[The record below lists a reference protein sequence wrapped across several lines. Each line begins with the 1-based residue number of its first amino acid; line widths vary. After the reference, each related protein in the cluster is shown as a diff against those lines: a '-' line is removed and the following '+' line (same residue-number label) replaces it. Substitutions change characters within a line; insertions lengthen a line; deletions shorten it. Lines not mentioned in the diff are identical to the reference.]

1 MRKNQIKKES
11 KIDKLL
17 EIPKEISTN
26 EPRLTN
32 MGFNKMLI
40 ENYKMILEYQDFF
53 IRISTQI
60 GIINYILGYVNI
72 LVEGYFVE
80 KFINICNKQKI
91 FLWNLKRSKTT
102 IIYTNVSIK
111 DFKKLKPI
119 AQKTKCKIKIKSKK
133 GLPFIFNKYK
143 KRKIFVIGL
152 AMVLITIFTLS
163 KFIWNIEVIGNEKIN
178 DDEIIQIANE
188 NNLKIGK
195 FKNKVDTKKIIN
207 KLRLERDDIA
217 WIGIEIKGTNAIIKI
232 VESIP
237 KPNIIDD
244 EEFCNIV
251 ATKDAII
258 KKISAQNGTPVVKE
272 GEIVKKG
279 TVLIAGWLEGKY
291 TGTRYVHATGSFQG
305 KVWYTQKERIYFK
318 QQKKEQTGNV
328 ENKYSLNINNFKI
341 NFNKGVSKFKNYDTI
356 ETNKKVK
363 LFSNFYLPIELI
375 KITNTEVNITDIT
388 YTLEEA
394 KNIGIE
400 KAKQELNN
408 KIENLDNILSIQIN
422 DSQTSEYIE
431 VEVTYEMLENI
442 GTKEKIVF

>member
-1 MRKNQIKKES
+1 MYF
-11 KIDKLL
+11 KI
-17 EIPKEISTN
+17 
-26 EPRLTN
+26 
-32 MGFNKMLI
+32 
-40 ENYKMILEYQDFF
+40 IL
-53 IRISTQI
+53 
-60 GIINYILGYVNI
+60 NYILGYVNI

-102 IIYTNVSIK
+102 IIYANVSIK

-178 DDEIIQIANE
+178 ADEIIQIANE

-195 FKNKVDTKKIIN
+195 FKKKKDKKKIIN
-207 KLRLERDDIA
+207 TLRLERDDIA

-258 KKISAQNGTPVVKE
+258 KKISAQNGTPVVEE
-272 GEIVKKG
+272 GEIAKKG

-291 TGTRYVHATGSFQG
+291 TGTRYVHATGSVQG

-408 KIENLDNILSIQIN
+408 KIENLNNILSIQIN
-422 DSQTSEYIE
+422 DSQTSKYIE

>member
-1 MRKNQIKKES
+1 MYF
-11 KIDKLL
+11 KI
-17 EIPKEISTN
+17 
-26 EPRLTN
+26 
-32 MGFNKMLI
+32 
-40 ENYKMILEYQDFF
+40 IL
-53 IRISTQI
+53 
-60 GIINYILGYVNI
+60 NYILGYVNI

-102 IIYTNVSIK
+102 IIYANVSIK
-111 DFKKLKPI
+111 DCKKLKPI

-178 DDEIIQIANE
+178 ADEIIQIANE

-291 TGTRYVHATGSFQG
+291 TGTRYVHATGSVQG

-408 KIENLDNILSIQIN
+408 KIENLNNILSIQIN

>member
-1 MRKNQIKKES
+1 MYF
-11 KIDKLL
+11 KI
-17 EIPKEISTN
+17 
-26 EPRLTN
+26 
-32 MGFNKMLI
+32 
-40 ENYKMILEYQDFF
+40 IL
-53 IRISTQI
+53 
-60 GIINYILGYVNI
+60 NYILGYVNI

-178 DDEIIQIANE
+178 ADEIIQIANE

-291 TGTRYVHATGSFQG
+291 TGTRYVHATGSVQG

-341 NFNKGVSKFKNYDTI
+341 SFNKGVSKFKNYDTI

>member
-1 MRKNQIKKES
+1 M
-11 KIDKLL
+11 
-17 EIPKEISTN
+17 
-26 EPRLTN
+26 
-32 MGFNKMLI
+32 
-40 ENYKMILEYQDFF
+40 
-53 IRISTQI
+53 
-60 GIINYILGYVNI
+60 
-72 LVEGYFVE
+72 
-80 KFINICNKQKI
+80 
-91 FLWNLKRSKTT
+91 
-102 IIYTNVSIK
+102 
-111 DFKKLKPI
+111 
-119 AQKTKCKIKIKSKK
+119 
-133 GLPFIFNKYK
+133 
-143 KRKIFVIGL
+143 
-152 AMVLITIFTLS
+152 
-163 KFIWNIEVIGNEKIN
+163 
-178 DDEIIQIANE
+178 
-188 NNLKIGK
+188 
-195 FKNKVDTKKIIN
+195 
-207 KLRLERDDIA
+207 
-217 WIGIEIKGTNAIIKI
+217 
-232 VESIP
+232 
-237 KPNIIDD
+237 
-244 EEFCNIV
+244 
-251 ATKDAII
+251 
-258 KKISAQNGTPVVKE
+258 KE

-291 TGTRYVHATGSFQG
+291 TGTRYVHATGSVQG

>member
-1 MRKNQIKKES
+1 MNRGKLKLYF
-11 KIDKLL
+11 KI
-17 EIPKEISTN
+17 
-26 EPRLTN
+26 
-32 MGFNKMLI
+32 
-40 ENYKMILEYQDFF
+40 IL
-53 IRISTQI
+53 
-60 GIINYILGYVNI
+60 NYILGYVNI

-102 IIYTNVSIK
+102 IIYANVSIK

-178 DDEIIQIANE
+178 ADEIIQIANE

-291 TGTRYVHATGSFQG
+291 TGTRYVHATGSVQG

>member
-1 MRKNQIKKES
+1 MYF
-11 KIDKLL
+11 KI
-17 EIPKEISTN
+17 
-26 EPRLTN
+26 
-32 MGFNKMLI
+32 
-40 ENYKMILEYQDFF
+40 IL
-53 IRISTQI
+53 
-60 GIINYILGYVNI
+60 NYILGYVNI

-178 DDEIIQIANE
+178 ADEIIQIANE

-291 TGTRYVHATGSFQG
+291 TGTRYVHATGSVQG

-422 DSQTSEYIE
+422 DSQTSQYIE
-431 VEVTYEMLENI
+431 VEVTYEVLENI

>member
-1 MRKNQIKKES
+1 MYF
-11 KIDKLL
+11 KI
-17 EIPKEISTN
+17 
-26 EPRLTN
+26 
-32 MGFNKMLI
+32 
-40 ENYKMILEYQDFF
+40 IL
-53 IRISTQI
+53 
-60 GIINYILGYVNI
+60 NYILGYVNI

-102 IIYTNVSIK
+102 IIYANVSIK

-178 DDEIIQIANE
+178 ADEIIQIANE

-291 TGTRYVHATGSFQG
+291 TGTRYVHATGSVQG

-341 NFNKGVSKFKNYDTI
+341 NFTKTLSKFQNYDTI
-356 ETNKKVK
+356 CKSKKIL

-408 KIENLDNILSIQIN
+408 KIENLNNILSIQIN

>member
-1 MRKNQIKKES
+1 MNRGKLKLYF
-11 KIDKLL
+11 KI
-17 EIPKEISTN
+17 
-26 EPRLTN
+26 
-32 MGFNKMLI
+32 
-40 ENYKMILEYQDFF
+40 IL
-53 IRISTQI
+53 
-60 GIINYILGYVNI
+60 NYILGYVNI

-178 DDEIIQIANE
+178 ADEIIQIANE

-291 TGTRYVHATGSFQG
+291 TGTRYVHATGSVQG

-408 KIENLDNILSIQIN
+408 KIENLNNILSIQIN

>member
-1 MRKNQIKKES
+1 MYF
-11 KIDKLL
+11 KI
-17 EIPKEISTN
+17 
-26 EPRLTN
+26 
-32 MGFNKMLI
+32 
-40 ENYKMILEYQDFF
+40 IL
-53 IRISTQI
+53 
-60 GIINYILGYVNI
+60 NYILGYVNI

-102 IIYTNVSIK
+102 IIYANVSIK

-178 DDEIIQIANE
+178 ADEIIQIANE

-291 TGTRYVHATGSFQG
+291 TGTRYVHATGSVQG

-408 KIENLDNILSIQIN
+408 KIENLDNILSIEIN

>member
-1 MRKNQIKKES
+1 MYF
-11 KIDKLL
+11 KI
-17 EIPKEISTN
+17 
-26 EPRLTN
+26 
-32 MGFNKMLI
+32 
-40 ENYKMILEYQDFF
+40 IL
-53 IRISTQI
+53 
-60 GIINYILGYVNI
+60 NYILGYVNI

-178 DDEIIQIANE
+178 ADEIIQIANE

-207 KLRLERDDIA
+207 QLRLERDDIA

-291 TGTRYVHATGSFQG
+291 TGTRYVHATGSVQG

>member
-1 MRKNQIKKES
+1 MYF
-11 KIDKLL
+11 KI
-17 EIPKEISTN
+17 
-26 EPRLTN
+26 
-32 MGFNKMLI
+32 
-40 ENYKMILEYQDFF
+40 IL
-53 IRISTQI
+53 
-60 GIINYILGYVNI
+60 NYILGYVNI

-102 IIYTNVSIK
+102 IIYANVSIK

-195 FKNKVDTKKIIN
+195 IKNKVNNKKIIN

-291 TGTRYVHATGSFQG
+291 TGTRYVHATGSVLG
-305 KVWYTQKERIYFK
+305 TVWYTQKERIYFK

-388 YTLEEA
+388 YTLEYA

>member
-1 MRKNQIKKES
+1 MYF
-11 KIDKLL
+11 KI
-17 EIPKEISTN
+17 
-26 EPRLTN
+26 
-32 MGFNKMLI
+32 
-40 ENYKMILEYQDFF
+40 IL
-53 IRISTQI
+53 
-60 GIINYILGYVNI
+60 NYILGYVNI

-91 FLWNLKRSKTT
+91 FLWNLKRSKKT

-178 DDEIIQIANE
+178 ADEIIQIANE

-291 TGTRYVHATGSFQG
+291 TGTRYVHATGSVQG

>member
-1 MRKNQIKKES
+1 MYF
-11 KIDKLL
+11 KI
-17 EIPKEISTN
+17 
-26 EPRLTN
+26 
-32 MGFNKMLI
+32 
-40 ENYKMILEYQDFF
+40 IL
-53 IRISTQI
+53 
-60 GIINYILGYVNI
+60 NYILGYVNI

-102 IIYTNVSIK
+102 IIYANVSIK

-178 DDEIIQIANE
+178 ADEIIQIANE

-291 TGTRYVHATGSFQG
+291 TGTRYVHATGSVQG

-422 DSQTSEYIE
+422 DSQTSQYIE
-431 VEVTYEMLENI
+431 VEVTYEVLENI

>member
-1 MRKNQIKKES
+1 MYF
-11 KIDKLL
+11 KI
-17 EIPKEISTN
+17 
-26 EPRLTN
+26 
-32 MGFNKMLI
+32 
-40 ENYKMILEYQDFF
+40 IL
-53 IRISTQI
+53 
-60 GIINYILGYVNI
+60 NYILGYVNI

-133 GLPFIFNKYK
+133 GLHFIFNKYK

-178 DDEIIQIANE
+178 ADEIIQIANE

-207 KLRLERDDIA
+207 KLRLERDEID

-291 TGTRYVHATGSFQG
+291 TGTRYVHATGSVQG

>member
-1 MRKNQIKKES
+1 MYF
-11 KIDKLL
+11 KI
-17 EIPKEISTN
+17 
-26 EPRLTN
+26 
-32 MGFNKMLI
+32 
-40 ENYKMILEYQDFF
+40 IL
-53 IRISTQI
+53 
-60 GIINYILGYVNI
+60 NYILGYVNI

-102 IIYTNVSIK
+102 IIYANVSIK

-178 DDEIIQIANE
+178 ADEIIQIANE

-291 TGTRYVHATGSFQG
+291 TGTRYVHATGSVQG

-375 KITNTEVNITDIT
+375 KITNTEVNKTDIT

-408 KIENLDNILSIQIN
+408 KIENLNNILSIQIN

>member
-1 MRKNQIKKES
+1 MYF
-11 KIDKLL
+11 KI
-17 EIPKEISTN
+17 
-26 EPRLTN
+26 
-32 MGFNKMLI
+32 
-40 ENYKMILEYQDFF
+40 IL
-53 IRISTQI
+53 
-60 GIINYILGYVNI
+60 NYILGYVNI

-102 IIYTNVSIK
+102 IIYANVSIK

-178 DDEIIQIANE
+178 ADEIIQIANE

-291 TGTRYVHATGSFQG
+291 TGTRYVHATGSVQG

-408 KIENLDNILSIQIN
+408 KIENLNNILSIQIN
-422 DSQTSEYIE
+422 DSQTSQYIE
-431 VEVTYEMLENI
+431 VEVTYEVLENI

>member
-1 MRKNQIKKES
+1 MYF
-11 KIDKLL
+11 KI
-17 EIPKEISTN
+17 
-26 EPRLTN
+26 
-32 MGFNKMLI
+32 
-40 ENYKMILEYQDFF
+40 IL
-53 IRISTQI
+53 
-60 GIINYILGYVNI
+60 NYILGYVNI

-102 IIYTNVSIK
+102 IIYANVSIK

-178 DDEIIQIANE
+178 ADEIIQIANE

-291 TGTRYVHATGSFQG
+291 TGTRYVHG

-408 KIENLDNILSIQIN
+408 KIENLNNILSIQIN

>member
-1 MRKNQIKKES
+1 MYF
-11 KIDKLL
+11 KI
-17 EIPKEISTN
+17 
-26 EPRLTN
+26 
-32 MGFNKMLI
+32 
-40 ENYKMILEYQDFF
+40 IL
-53 IRISTQI
+53 
-60 GIINYILGYVNI
+60 NYILGYVNI

-102 IIYTNVSIK
+102 IIYANVSIK

-178 DDEIIQIANE
+178 ADEIIQIANE

-291 TGTRYVHATGSFQG
+291 TGTRYVHATGSVQG
-305 KVWYTQKERIYFK
+305 KVWYTQKERIYFR

-422 DSQTSEYIE
+422 DSQTSQYIE
-431 VEVTYEMLENI
+431 VEVTYEVLENI

>member
-1 MRKNQIKKES
+1 MYF
-11 KIDKLL
+11 KI
-17 EIPKEISTN
+17 
-26 EPRLTN
+26 
-32 MGFNKMLI
+32 
-40 ENYKMILEYQDFF
+40 IL
-53 IRISTQI
+53 
-60 GIINYILGYVNI
+60 NYILGYVNI

-291 TGTRYVHATGSFQG
+291 TGTRYVHATGSVQG

-318 QQKKEQTGNV
+318 QQKKEQTGKV

>member
-1 MRKNQIKKES
+1 MYF
-11 KIDKLL
+11 KI
-17 EIPKEISTN
+17 
-26 EPRLTN
+26 
-32 MGFNKMLI
+32 
-40 ENYKMILEYQDFF
+40 IL
-53 IRISTQI
+53 
-60 GIINYILGYVNI
+60 NYILGYVNI

-291 TGTRYVHATGSFQG
+291 TGTRYVHATGSVQG

-375 KITNTEVNITDIT
+375 KITNTEVNIADIT

>member
-1 MRKNQIKKES
+1 MYF
-11 KIDKLL
+11 KI
-17 EIPKEISTN
+17 
-26 EPRLTN
+26 
-32 MGFNKMLI
+32 
-40 ENYKMILEYQDFF
+40 IL
-53 IRISTQI
+53 
-60 GIINYILGYVNI
+60 NYILGYVNI

-91 FLWNLKRSKTT
+91 FLWNLRRSKTT
-102 IIYTNVSIK
+102 IIYANVSIK

-178 DDEIIQIANE
+178 ADEIIQIANE

-291 TGTRYVHATGSFQG
+291 TGTRYVHATGSVQG

-408 KIENLDNILSIQIN
+408 KIENLNNILSIQIN

>member
-1 MRKNQIKKES
+1 MYF
-11 KIDKLL
+11 KI
-17 EIPKEISTN
+17 
-26 EPRLTN
+26 
-32 MGFNKMLI
+32 
-40 ENYKMILEYQDFF
+40 IL
-53 IRISTQI
+53 
-60 GIINYILGYVNI
+60 NYILGYVNI

-279 TVLIAGWLEGKY
+279 TVIIAGWLEGKY
-291 TGTRYVHATGSFQG
+291 TGTRYVHATGSVQG

>member
-1 MRKNQIKKES
+1 MYF
-11 KIDKLL
+11 KI
-17 EIPKEISTN
+17 
-26 EPRLTN
+26 
-32 MGFNKMLI
+32 
-40 ENYKMILEYQDFF
+40 IL
-53 IRISTQI
+53 
-60 GIINYILGYVNI
+60 NYILGYVNI

-102 IIYTNVSIK
+102 IIYANVSIK

-119 AQKTKCKIKIKSKK
+119 AQRTKCKIKIKSKK

-178 DDEIIQIANE
+178 ADEIIQIANE

-258 KKISAQNGTPVVKE
+258 K
-272 GEIVKKG
+272 
-279 TVLIAGWLEGKY
+279 
-291 TGTRYVHATGSFQG
+291 
-305 KVWYTQKERIYFK
+305 
-318 QQKKEQTGNV
+318 
-328 ENKYSLNINNFKI
+328 
-341 NFNKGVSKFKNYDTI
+341 
-356 ETNKKVK
+356 
-363 LFSNFYLPIELI
+363 
-375 KITNTEVNITDIT
+375 
-388 YTLEEA
+388 
-394 KNIGIE
+394 
-400 KAKQELNN
+400 
-408 KIENLDNILSIQIN
+408 
-422 DSQTSEYIE
+422 
-431 VEVTYEMLENI
+431 
-442 GTKEKIVF
+442 

>member
-1 MRKNQIKKES
+1 MYF
-11 KIDKLL
+11 KI
-17 EIPKEISTN
+17 
-26 EPRLTN
+26 
-32 MGFNKMLI
+32 
-40 ENYKMILEYQDFF
+40 IL
-53 IRISTQI
+53 
-60 GIINYILGYVNI
+60 NYILGYVNI

-102 IIYTNVSIK
+102 IIYANVSIK

-178 DDEIIQIANE
+178 ADEIIQIANE

-291 TGTRYVHATGSFQG
+291 TGTRYVHATGSVQG

>member
-1 MRKNQIKKES
+1 MYF
-11 KIDKLL
+11 KI
-17 EIPKEISTN
+17 
-26 EPRLTN
+26 
-32 MGFNKMLI
+32 
-40 ENYKMILEYQDFF
+40 IL
-53 IRISTQI
+53 
-60 GIINYILGYVNI
+60 NYILGYVNI

-102 IIYTNVSIK
+102 IIYANVSIK

-178 DDEIIQIANE
+178 ADEIIQIANE

-217 WIGIEIKGTNAIIKI
+217 WIGIKIKGTNAIIKI

-291 TGTRYVHATGSFQG
+291 TGTRYVHATGSVQG

-408 KIENLDNILSIQIN
+408 KIENLNNILSIQIN

>member
-1 MRKNQIKKES
+1 MYF
-11 KIDKLL
+11 KI
-17 EIPKEISTN
+17 
-26 EPRLTN
+26 
-32 MGFNKMLI
+32 
-40 ENYKMILEYQDFF
+40 IL
-53 IRISTQI
+53 
-60 GIINYILGYVNI
+60 NYILGYVNI

-102 IIYTNVSIK
+102 IIYANVSIK

-178 DDEIIQIANE
+178 ADEIIQIANE

-291 TGTRYVHATGSFQG
+291 TGTRYVHATGSVQG

-431 VEVTYEMLENI
+431 VEVTYEVLENI

>member
-1 MRKNQIKKES
+1 MYF
-11 KIDKLL
+11 KI
-17 EIPKEISTN
+17 
-26 EPRLTN
+26 
-32 MGFNKMLI
+32 
-40 ENYKMILEYQDFF
+40 IL
-53 IRISTQI
+53 
-60 GIINYILGYVNI
+60 NYILGYVNI

-188 NNLKIGK
+188 NNLKMGK

-291 TGTRYVHATGSFQG
+291 TGTRYVHATGSVQG

>member
-1 MRKNQIKKES
+1 MNRGKLKLYF
-11 KIDKLL
+11 KI
-17 EIPKEISTN
+17 
-26 EPRLTN
+26 
-32 MGFNKMLI
+32 
-40 ENYKMILEYQDFF
+40 IL
-53 IRISTQI
+53 
-60 GIINYILGYVNI
+60 NYILGYVNI

-143 KRKIFVIGL
+143 KRKIFVIEL

-291 TGTRYVHATGSFQG
+291 TGTRYVHATGSVQG

>member
-1 MRKNQIKKES
+1 MNRGKLKLYF
-11 KIDKLL
+11 KI
-17 EIPKEISTN
+17 
-26 EPRLTN
+26 
-32 MGFNKMLI
+32 
-40 ENYKMILEYQDFF
+40 IL
-53 IRISTQI
+53 
-60 GIINYILGYVNI
+60 NYILGYVNI

-178 DDEIIQIANE
+178 ADEIIQIANE

-258 KKISAQNGTPVVKE
+258 KKISAQNGTPVEKE
-272 GEIVKKG
+272 GEIAKKG

-291 TGTRYVHATGSFQG
+291 TGTRYVHATGSVQG

>member
-1 MRKNQIKKES
+1 MYF
-11 KIDKLL
+11 KI
-17 EIPKEISTN
+17 
-26 EPRLTN
+26 
-32 MGFNKMLI
+32 
-40 ENYKMILEYQDFF
+40 IL
-53 IRISTQI
+53 
-60 GIINYILGYVNI
+60 NYILGYVNI

-178 DDEIIQIANE
+178 ADEIIQIANE

-291 TGTRYVHATGSFQG
+291 TGTRYVHATGSVQG

-408 KIENLDNILSIQIN
+408 KIENLNNILSIQIN

>member
-1 MRKNQIKKES
+1 MYF
-11 KIDKLL
+11 KI
-17 EIPKEISTN
+17 
-26 EPRLTN
+26 
-32 MGFNKMLI
+32 
-40 ENYKMILEYQDFF
+40 IL
-53 IRISTQI
+53 
-60 GIINYILGYVNI
+60 NYILGYVNI

-102 IIYTNVSIK
+102 IIYANVSIK

-291 TGTRYVHATGSFQG
+291 TGTRYVHATGSVQG

-341 NFNKGVSKFKNYDTI
+341 KFNKGVSKFKNYDTI
-356 ETNKKVK
+356 D
-363 LFSNFYLPIELI
+363 FYLPIELI

>member
-1 MRKNQIKKES
+1 MYF
-11 KIDKLL
+11 KI
-17 EIPKEISTN
+17 
-26 EPRLTN
+26 
-32 MGFNKMLI
+32 
-40 ENYKMILEYQDFF
+40 IL
-53 IRISTQI
+53 
-60 GIINYILGYVNI
+60 NYILGYVNI

-102 IIYTNVSIK
+102 IIYANVSIK

-291 TGTRYVHATGSFQG
+291 TGTRYVHATGSVQG

-408 KIENLDNILSIQIN
+408 KIENLNNILSIQIN

>member
-1 MRKNQIKKES
+1 MYF
-11 KIDKLL
+11 KI
-17 EIPKEISTN
+17 
-26 EPRLTN
+26 
-32 MGFNKMLI
+32 
-40 ENYKMILEYQDFF
+40 IL
-53 IRISTQI
+53 
-60 GIINYILGYVNI
+60 NYILGYVNI

-102 IIYTNVSIK
+102 IIYANVSIK

-178 DDEIIQIANE
+178 ADEIIQIANE

-291 TGTRYVHATGSFQG
+291 TGTRYVHATGSVQG

-408 KIENLDNILSIQIN
+408 KIENLNNILSIQIN

-431 VEVTYEMLENI
+431 VEVTYEILENI

>member
-1 MRKNQIKKES
+1 MYF
-11 KIDKLL
+11 KI
-17 EIPKEISTN
+17 
-26 EPRLTN
+26 
-32 MGFNKMLI
+32 
-40 ENYKMILEYQDFF
+40 IL
-53 IRISTQI
+53 
-60 GIINYILGYVNI
+60 NYILGYVNI

-102 IIYTNVSIK
+102 IIYANVSIK

-178 DDEIIQIANE
+178 ADEIIQIANE

-258 KKISAQNGTPVVKE
+258 KKISAQNGTPVVEE
-272 GEIVKKG
+272 GEIAKKG

-291 TGTRYVHATGSFQG
+291 TGTRYVHATGSVQG

-422 DSQTSEYIE
+422 DSQTSKYIE